1 MTEKIPREN
10 KLKDVKDW
18 ISHLDSITDEE
29 FVRSYLTGQKPE
41 DHVIESKDPLPHDG
55 DSLSTKERRPD
66 PSNRASNSGY
76 ATKRLNQ
83 KREMPVDSGT
93 TDLQDEELNN
103 RLTGDA
109 DQDALTP
116 ISPPEEQSGN
126 QPRVQAIPQPESK
139 IQSDSN
145 LIAARP
151 EQLKI
156 EEPDFDQLRA
166 MALKDYDPDMEED
179 HRTDRSSVSRMKKW
193 FHRLSFTQKM
203 DILLGTLVVLGVTIL
218 LIVFFSAQSPQKT
231 GLAPAVAPAVYQD
244 PSVPIPIL
252 AIFPDGQSFNL
263 EVGNVENG
271 SWTPRSAEWLAG
283 SEVPRWLSLPWNKN
297 LEKTIRAYTI
307 NEPIQLKMSNNDMLV
322 YRFQSVQEISA
333 QEMGTFHANTTDLL
347 IILSKP
353 NTSKRLVILSV
364 R

>member
-1 MTEKIPREN
+1 MPEKIPHEN

-18 ISHLDSITDEE
+18 ISHLDLITDEE
-29 FVRSYLTGQKPE
+29 FARSYLTGQKPQ
-41 DHVIESKDPLPHDG
+41 DQGTESKDPLPNDG
-55 DSLSTKERRPD
+55 DGLPTKERRSD
-66 PSNRASNSGY
+66 PSSHTSTSGY

-83 KREMPVDSGT
+83 KRQIPVDSGT

-116 ISPPEEQSGN
+116 ISPPEEKSEK
-126 QPRVQAIPQPESK
+126 QPRVQAMPQPEPK
-139 IQSDSN
+139 MQSNSN

-156 EEPDFDQLRA
+156 VEPDFDQVRA
-166 MALKDYDPDMEED
+166 MALKDYDPDIMED
-179 HRTDRSSVSRMKKW
+179 HGIDRSAISRMKKW
-193 FHRLSFTQKM
+193 FHRLSVNQKV
-203 DILLGTLVVLGVTIL
+203 DILLGTLVVLGVTIF
-218 LIVFFSAQSPQKT
+218 LIVFLSAPSPQKT
-231 GLAPAVAPAVYQD
+231 GLAPAVYQD

-263 EVGNVENG
+263 KVGNVVNG
-271 SWTPRSAEWLAG
+271 SWTPHTAEWLAG

-297 LEKTIRAYTI
+297 LEKTIRAYKI
-307 NEPIQLKMSNNDMLV
+307 NEPIQLKMSNNDVLV

-333 QEMGTFHANTTDLL
+333 QELGTFHANTTDLL
-347 IILSKP
+347 IILSKS
-353 NTSKRLVILSV
+353 NTSKRLVVLAV
-364 R
+364 H